1 MYDLNLLFYLKKT
14 KKNKAGEAPIYLRI
28 TVNGQRAEL
37 AVRKS
42 VRSTD
47 WDSKAQ
53 RVKGKIE
60 KVRLLNNYLDEI
72 ENKVNRYYNIALQEN
87 QMVTAEQLKNVLAG
101 KDKQKK
107 MLIPVFDEYIKLIE
121 REKGKKY
128 SPKTVARYSHAFS
141 HVKDFM
147 KLEFNQEDIELQK
160 LDIKFMRKFDI
171 HLQTVCDY
179 HPNTVTKYL
188 KILKTVV
195 HAAISFGYM
204 DRNPFE
210 GYSTTYKGSNRKFL
224 SAEELNTIETEIMP
238 NERLERVRDVFL
250 FICYTGISYSDL
262 INISVDNIAKGIDG
276 RNWLNYERLKTKVRA
291 SIPMLPQAQKII
303 DKYKNNPECIAD
315 GKLFPVISNQKFN
328 DYLKEL
334 ATQCK
339 INKPITAHIGRHT
352 FATTV
357 TLTNG
362 VPLETVSKMLGHT
375 SLKTTQIYSKVV
387 DTKISNDMQN
397 LADKLSQPASVKKSV
412 TG

>member
-1 MYDLNLLFYLKKT
+1 MYDLNVLFYLKKA
-14 KKNKAGEAPIYLRI
+14 KKTKAGEAPVYLRV

-37 AVRKS
+37 S
-42 VRSTD
+42 VRRSVKPVI

-53 RVKGKIE
+53 RVKGKSE
-60 KVRLLNNYLDEI
+60 KVRLVNNYLDEI
-72 ENKVNRYYNIALQEN
+72 ENKVNRHYNIALQEN
-87 QMVTAEQLKNVLAG
+87 QMITAEHLKNMIAG

-128 SPKTVARYSHAFS
+128 SPKTVARYSHALS
-141 HVKDFM
+141 HIKDYL
-147 KLEFNQEDIELQK
+147 KLEFDYDDIEMNK

-171 HLQTVCDY
+171 HLQTECGY

-188 KILKTVV
+188 KILKTVIR
-195 HAAISFGYM
+195 AAISFGYI

-210 GYSTTYKGSNRKFL
+210 GYSTTYKGSNRQFL
-224 SAEELNTIETEIMP
+224 TADELYSIETELMP
-238 NERLERVRDVFL
+238 NERLERVRDVFI

-262 INISVDNIAKGIDG
+262 LNICVDNLTKGIDG

-291 SIPMLPQAQKII
+291 SIPMLRQAQKII
-303 DKYKNNPECIAD
+303 DKYRNSPECIAD

-339 INKPITAHIGRHT
+339 INKPISAHIGRHT
-352 FATTV
+352 FSTTI

-387 DTKISNDMQN
+387 DTKISQDMEA
-397 LADKLSQPASVKKSV
+397 LETKLEKS
-412 TG
+412 TNKMRKEA